1 MVVLQFTCHATALP
15 SNAGLSTAQL
25 HHVIGGIT
33 WTGHIFAHDE
43 HETTLRGDANQIWE
57 QILAIN
63 LDYEKE
69 IGLHPQQPSNKFNM
83 TASKDAGD
91 GKMSLYGIKN
101 RRPSCSVAPTSNN
114 RVACSNN
121 CGIWL
126 KNPSVNYW
134 TGDCADMAREIVHL
148 RDACPL
154 PPIDFGGIPMYMG
167 WFGGEVQYDDHSTFT
182 EHDDC

>member
-1 MVVLQFTCHATALP
+1 MKSFFATASSALAFLATVLLQFATALP
-15 SNAGLSTAQL
+15 SNAGVSTAQL

-57 QILAIN
+57 QILAIDPN
-63 LDYEKE
+63 YEKE
-69 IGLHPQQPSNKFNM
+69 SGMDIQQPSRKLA
-83 TASKDAGD
+83 ASKDAGA
-91 GKMSLYGIKN
+91 GI
-101 RRPSCSVAPTSNN
+101 VAPTSNN
-114 RVACSNN
+114 RVACSQN

-134 TGDCADMAREIVHL
+134 TGDCADMARDIVHL
-148 RDACPL
+148 RDSCKVTSIGFDGKPV
-154 PPIDFGGIPMYMG
+154 YMG